1 MGLLKQGCFS
11 LITLQKK
18 IIGKSCGSVVS
29 SVTNTMLIPPDLAAI
44 VSLKF
49 TFAVVYNDISF
60 HDLDISFHDL
70 DKEFLIKLIIT
81 AHGRAHSLPCSST
94 PRKPFSVPDP
104 AVSPSTAMSKLSTHT
119 SPTVSYVAYVSQKYI
134 YQNM

>member
-60 HDLDISFHDL
+60 HDLD
-70 DKEFLIKLIIT
+70 KEFLIKSIIT

-119 SPTVSYVAYVSQKYI
+119 SPTVSYVAYVSQKYSN
-134 YQNM
+134 QNM

>member
-1 MGLLKQGCFS
+1 MASDGTAEARMFFFDN
-11 LITLQKK
+11 ITKK

-49 TFAVVYNDISF
+49 MFAIVYN
-60 HDLDISFHDL
+60 DISFHDL
-70 DKEFLIKLIIT
+70 DKEFLIKSIIT

-94 PRKPFSVPDP
+94 PTKPFSVPDP
-104 AVSPSTAMSKLSTHT
+104 TVSPSTAMSKLSTHT
-119 SPTVSYVAYVSQKYI
+119 SPTVSYVAYVSQKYSN
-134 YQNM
+134 QNM